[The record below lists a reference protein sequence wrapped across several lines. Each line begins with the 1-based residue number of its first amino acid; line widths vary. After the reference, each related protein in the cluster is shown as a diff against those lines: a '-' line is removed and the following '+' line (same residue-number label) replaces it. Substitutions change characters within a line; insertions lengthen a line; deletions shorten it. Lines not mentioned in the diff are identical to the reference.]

1 VYIESDGGLE
11 PFAVES
17 FERDRNSPFL
27 KLKGI
32 DTLAAA
38 DALVGRDVLVEADV
52 FRRLEPD
59 RFYDFEVLGR
69 RVVTR
74 DGTAV
79 GEVAGIL
86 ETGGSVLL
94 VVRRGDREV
103 YIPFAE
109 GILVKVDPEAGEI
122 IIDPPDG
129 LLELNEI

>member
-1 VYIESDGGLE
+1 MYIESCGGLE

-17 FERDRNSPFL
+17 FERDRNAPFL
-27 KLKGI
+27 KLRGI
-32 DTLAAA
+32 DSLAAA
-38 DALVGRDVLVEADV
+38 DALVGHDVLVEAGV
-52 FRRLEPD
+52 FRQLEPD

-86 ETGGSVLL
+86 ETGGPVLL

-122 IIDPPDG
+122 VIDPPDG